1 MSLKEVFCQDRA
13 IGALQRAWAAGRAA
27 HAYIFAGLDGVGKY
41 KTACEW
47 ARVLLCENPTT
58 QAREG
63 QPFADSCGSCASCL
77 LFEGDSHPD
86 FAHVYKELITFTK
99 EGKNRTTPVDMPID
113 VVREFLLEKVAIR
126 PTQAARK
133 VFIVSEAEKLN
144 ASSQNAL
151 LKVLEEPP
159 HYCTI
164 ILLCTRL
171 EQLLPTT
178 RSRCQIVRFGP
189 VAEDRIL
196 PMLAGLGLDTRKAQ
210 FFARLSRGS
219 AGQACQWARLEQ
231 EGVALFETKQAVVG
245 ALAKLALPDALDL
258 AERLLNDAKAIAAGW
273 AGLDKTI
280 SKTDISRR
288 AQRTILQ
295 VVVSVFHDAMMLAV
309 DPQHPLI
316 HFDQERE
323 IAGLAARIDPEQA
336 ARCVDEG
343 YEALR
348 WIDANVNDKLI
359 FERLLLR
366 LAPSAIISA
375 KR

>member
-13 IGALQRAWAAGRAA
+13 IGVLQRALAADRAA

-41 KTACEW
+41 KTAREW
-47 ARVLLCENPTT
+47 AKVLLCHAPVAENLDG
-58 QAREG
+58 RS
-63 QPFADSCGSCASCL
+63 FVDSCGSCDACL

-86 FAHVYKELITFTK
+86 YAHIYKELITFTK
-99 EGKNRTTPVDMPID
+99 DGKGRAAPVDLPID
-113 VVREFLLEKVAIR
+113 VVREFLLEKVTAR
-126 PTQAARK
+126 PTHGQRK
-133 VFIVSEAEKLN
+133 VFVVSEAEKLN

-189 VAEDRIL
+189 VDEERIIAL
-196 PMLAGLGLDTRKAQ
+196 LTATGLAPRPAQ

-231 EGVALFETKQAVVG
+231 EGVGLIETKVSVVN
-245 ALAKLALPDALDL
+245 ALVRLALPDALVL
-258 AERLLNDAKAIAAGW
+258 AEKLVNDAKRIATGW
-273 AGLDKTI
+273 ANLEKSV

-288 AQRTILQ
+288 AQRTLLQ
-295 VVVSVFHDAMMLAV
+295 IIISVYHDAMRLGV
-309 DPQHPLI
+309 DPEHPLI
-316 HFDQERE
+316 HSDQQRE
-323 IAGLAARIDPEQA
+323 IAHLAGQIDPEEA
-336 ARCVDEG
+336 ARNVDAG

-348 WIDANVNDKLI
+348 WIDANVNEKLI

-366 LAPSAIISA
+366 LSPSAIIA
-375 KR
+375 AER